1 MEHDPS
7 SPVVVS
13 VRKDGTIQL
22 PAAAVQRMGFAPGDR
37 VSVRVSD
44 AAMSR
49 RLRDLGVTEQEV
61 DTIAERQLEPRENVA
76 KLLAAE
82 GALRNSTAFRKRL
95 ATWRRRD
102 AER

>member
-22 PAAAVQRMGFAPGDR
+22 PVVAVQRMGFAPGDR

-44 AAMSR
+44 AALSR
-49 RLRDLGVTEQEV
+49 RLLDVGVTEDEV
-61 DTIAERQLEPRENVA
+61 DTIAGRQLEPRENVA
-76 KLLAAE
+76 KFLVAE
-82 GALRNSTAFRKRL
+82 GALGNSAAFRRRL
-95 ATWRRRD
+95 NAWRMRD
-102 AER
+102 AGR